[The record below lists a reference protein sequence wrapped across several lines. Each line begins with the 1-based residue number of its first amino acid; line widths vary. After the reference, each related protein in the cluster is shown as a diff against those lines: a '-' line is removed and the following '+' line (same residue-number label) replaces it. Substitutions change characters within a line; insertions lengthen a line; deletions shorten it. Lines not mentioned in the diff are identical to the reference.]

1 MEEGS
6 VEVKECAFKDILDTC
21 NDTKKFDTK
30 TLSAKQ
36 FTKIE
41 ECSGK
46 RCDKFFETLGN
57 KSVHYHNK
65 KPKYLKVVISTR
77 TNFYATLT
85 VNFLGGLNFL
95 S

>member
-1 MEEGS
+1 MEEDS

-46 RCDKFFETLGN
+46 RCDEFFETLGN
-57 KSVHYHNK
+57 KSVHYHK
-65 KPKYLKVVISTR
+65 DCYASKTSKLKIDVSYRRRSTLVR
-77 TNFYATLT
+77 HEPN
-85 VNFLGGLNFL
+85 V
-95 S
+95 